1 MDPGCPGFS
10 PGSPAEIEWKR
21 LEDMAQ
27 ALVEEV
33 IRREEDADA
42 WETER
47 KRLEQGYQAWK
58 HREGLALEWEQEK
71 RQLSQELEQYAA
83 LEALERECAA
93 LGESFAQITE
103 KAEEN
108 QRQIREKKER
118 IRMLNQQLDRLR
130 SVEVE
135 RERLSEE
142 EKAVKKALQKGE
154 SLLAEQERIG
164 QQECLLR
171 ETEGT
176 YQREQAHWEAVRS
189 EADQAQRHFCGI
201 RPVCRL
207 RGWWTGNLARCVVPG
222 NIPLRQRVQREI
234 CPKRRQRPFRSG
246 RSGSIGTVLPW
257 PINCLNCGGR

>member
-1 MDPGCPGFS
+1 MPPWRH
-10 PGSPAEIEWKR
+10 WK
-21 LEDMAQ
+21 
-27 ALVEEV
+27 
-33 IRREEDADA
+33 
-42 WETER
+42 
-47 KRLEQGYQAWK
+47 
-58 HREGLALEWEQEK
+58 
-71 RQLSQELEQYAA
+71 
-83 LEALERECAA
+83 ECAA

-108 QRQIREKKER
+108 SASDSREKER

-142 EKAVKKALQKGE
+142 EKAVKRPFKRGNLCWR
-154 SLLAEQERIG
+154 SR
-164 QQECLLR
+164 R
-171 ETEGT
+171 ELVSKNVCFGR
-176 YQREQAHWEAVRS
+176 QRERTSGSRPIGRQSAVKRIRPR
-189 EADQAQRHFCGI
+189 RHFCGI
-201 RPVCRL
+201 RPVCWL